1 MDYQKEMET
10 LYAWDKK
17 KWNLNISSI
26 NSDSV
31 CCGIE
36 NWLYTLNT
44 NPEER
49 QIWVHLLGP
58 LSGHQPHSTDWKE
71 KNQTAKQNK
80 NMKKWS
86 QPQIIEIEEDA

>member
-17 KWNLNISSI
+17 KWNLNNSSI

-31 CCGIE
+31 CCRIE

-49 QIWVHLLGP
+49 QIWVHLQGL
-58 LSGHQPHSTDWKE
+58 LSEHQPHSTDWKE
-71 KNQTAKQNK
+71 KNQTAKHKKTQK

-86 QPQIIEIEEDA
+86 HPQIKEDV